1 MRRKSLIKIHN
12 AKWVEKLEIR
22 YVLYESSHLH
32 VKIMDQKPVGYVI
45 DLLAVLISNKF
56 SS

>member
-1 MRRKSLIKIHN
+1 MITIHN

-22 YVLYESSHLH
+22 YVFYESSHLH
-32 VKIMDQKPVGYVI
+32 VKIMNQKLVSYVI
-45 DLLAVLISNKF
+45 DLLAVFISDEF